1 MGKKIHHCD
10 NIKEKCHATMPK
22 NLELDGPKE
31 SGKQTTLITSKQVGF
46 LNENMT
52 RGAQDGKHQK
62 GQNLIPRP
70 KPKGEEKKL
79 KHNKS
84 NLLVAQQISLKG
96 LITPIVMN
104 YAMAHK

>member
-1 MGKKIHHCD
+1 
-10 NIKEKCHATMPK
+10 MPK

-31 SGKQTTLITSKQVGF
+31 NGKQTTVITSKQLGF
-46 LNENMT
+46 FFKNMT

-79 KHNKS
+79 KHNQS
-84 NLLVAQQISLKG
+84 NLLVAQQIALKG

-104 YAMAHK
+104 CAMAHK